1 MNAERWYVLYTKA
14 QEEDRAEK
22 NLTAWGIETFNPKIK
37 KRQFNQ
43 FTGKATDFSR
53 SLFPRYVF
61 AKFDA
66 ERLLHKIFNT
76 RGVNKVISF
85 NCIPTP
91 VDDQVI
97 DFIQSKVAADGF
109 VRLNDDLK
117 RGDEV
122 RINNG
127 SLKGINGIFDRTMKD
142 KSRVMIL
149 LNTINFQASLIV
161 GSDLVQKASHS
172 FCTT

>member
-1 MNAERWYVLYTKA
+1 MNSARWYVLYTKA

-22 NLTAWGIETFNPKIK
+22 NLGAFGVETFNPKIK

-53 SLFPRYVF
+53 PLFPRYIF
-61 AKFDA
+61 ARFDI
-66 ERLLHKIFNT
+66 EKTLHKIYNT
-76 RGVNKVISF
+76 RGVDKVIGF
-85 NCIPTP
+85 NGIPTP
-91 VDDQVI
+91 VDDHVI
-97 DFIQSKVAADGF
+97 ALIQSKVAADGF

-122 RINNG
+122 RITNG
-127 SLKGINGIFDRTMKD
+127 SLKGINGVFDRKMKD
-142 KSRVMIL
+142 KSRIMVL
-149 LNTINFQASLIV
+149 LNTLNYQATLV
-161 GSDLVQKASHS
+161 VATDLVQRASHS

>member
-14 QEEDRAEK
+14 QQEDRAEK
-22 NLTAWGIETFNPKIK
+22 NLTAWGIETFYPKIK
-37 KRQFNQ
+37 KKQFNQ
-43 FTGKATDFSR
+43 FTGKAIDFSR
-53 SLFPRYVF
+53 PLFPRYLF

-66 ERLLHKIFNT
+66 ERILHKIYNT
-76 RGVNKVISF
+76 RGVGKVISF

-91 VDDQVI
+91 VDDEVI
-97 DFIQSKVAADGF
+97 ALIQSKVAADGS
-109 VRLNDDLK
+109 VRLNDELR

-127 SLKGINGIFDRTMKD
+127 SLKGINGIFDRTLKG
-142 KSRVMIL
+142 KSRIMIL

-161 GSDLVQKASHS
+161 ESDLVQKASHS

>member
-1 MNAERWYVLYTKA
+1 MNSARWYVLYTKA

-22 NLTAWGIETFNPKIK
+22 NLAAWGIETFNPKIK

-53 SLFPRYVF
+53 PLFPRYIF
-61 AKFDA
+61 ARFDI
-66 ERLLHKIFNT
+66 EKTLHKICNT
-76 RGVNKVISF
+76 RGVEKVIGF
-85 NCIPTP
+85 NSIPAP
-91 VDDQVI
+91 VDDHVI
-97 DFIQSKVAADGF
+97 DLIQSKVAADGF
-109 VRLNDDLK
+109 VCLNDDLR

-127 SLKGINGIFDRTMKD
+127 SLKGINGIFDRKMKD
-142 KSRVMIL
+142 KSRIMVL
-149 LNTINFQASLIV
+149 LNTINYQASVIV
-161 GSDLVQKASHS
+161 ASELVQRASHS

>member
-22 NLTAWGIETFNPKIK
+22 NLTAWGIETFYPKIK
-37 KRQFNQ
+37 KKQFNQ
-43 FTGKATDFSR
+43 FTGKAIDFSR
-53 SLFPRYVF
+53 PLFPRYLF

-66 ERLLHKIFNT
+66 ERTLHKIYNT
-76 RGVNKVISF
+76 RGVGKVISF

-91 VDDQVI
+91 VDDEVI
-97 DFIQSKVAADGF
+97 ALIQSKVAADGS
-109 VRLNDDLK
+109 VRLNDELR

-127 SLKGINGIFDRTMKD
+127 SLKGINGIFDRTM
-142 KSRVMIL
+142 
-149 LNTINFQASLIV
+149 
-161 GSDLVQKASHS
+161 
-172 FCTT
+172 

>member
-1 MNAERWYVLYTKA
+1 MSSARWYVLYTKA

-37 KRQFNQ
+37 KKQFNQ
-43 FTGKATDFSR
+43 FTGKAIEFSR
-53 SLFPRYVF
+53 PLFPRYLF
-61 AKFDA
+61 SRFNIEKT
-66 ERLLHKIFNT
+66 LHKIYNT
-76 RGVNKVISF
+76 RGVEKVIGF
-85 NCIPTP
+85 NCMPTP

-97 DFIQSKVAADGF
+97 ALIQSKVATDGF
-109 VRLNDDLK
+109 VCLNDDLR

-127 SLKGINGIFDRTMKD
+127 SLKGVNGIFDRRMKD
-142 KSRVMIL
+142 KNRIMIL
-149 LNTINFQASLIV
+149 LNTINYQASLIV
-161 GSDLVQKASHS
+161 ESDLVQRASHS

>member
-1 MNAERWYVLYTKA
+1 MNSARWYVIYTKP

-22 NLTAWGIETFNPKIK
+22 NLTAWGIETFYPKIK
-37 KRQFNQ
+37 KKQLNQ
-43 FTGKATDFSR
+43 FSGKAIEFSR
-53 SLFPRYVF
+53 PLFPRYIF

-66 ERLLHKIFNT
+66 ERILHKIYNT
-76 RGVNKVISF
+76 RGVEKVISF
-85 NCIPTP
+85 NCIPSP
-91 VDDQVI
+91 VDDEVI
-97 DFIQSKVAADGF
+97 DLIQSKVAADGF

-127 SLKGINGIFDRTMKD
+127 SLKGINGIFDRRMKD
-142 KSRVMIL
+142 KSRIMIL

-161 GSDLVQKASHS
+161 ASDLVQKASHS